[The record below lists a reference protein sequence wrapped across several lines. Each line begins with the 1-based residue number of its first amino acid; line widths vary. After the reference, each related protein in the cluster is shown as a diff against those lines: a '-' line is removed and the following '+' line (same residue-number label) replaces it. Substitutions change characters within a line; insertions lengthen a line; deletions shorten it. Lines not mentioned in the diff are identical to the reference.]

1 MRSNNM
7 LENCEETLK
16 RNIFKIYRRAE
27 TLNMS
32 LERFDLNNKFEV
44 ISDLEEIGE
53 LVTDLLILVSKE

>member
-1 MRSNNM
+1 M
-7 LENCEETLK
+7 LMDYEEIMK
-16 RNIFKIYRRAE
+16 KGIFKIYRRAE

-44 ISDLEEIGE
+44 ISDLEEISE